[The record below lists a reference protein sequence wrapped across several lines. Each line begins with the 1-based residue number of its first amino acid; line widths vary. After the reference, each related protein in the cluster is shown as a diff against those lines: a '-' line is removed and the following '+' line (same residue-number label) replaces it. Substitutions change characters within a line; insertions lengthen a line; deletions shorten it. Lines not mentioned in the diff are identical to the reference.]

1 MMDLEQQEFLNEICW
16 IVNQRNIW
24 AKKRQHYRNKMY
36 RGGLKLP
43 SLKHLSSPE
52 SIPTSSNTANLP
64 EELKVALDSLNA
76 ERVKLSKFTKRL
88 RYLLKQINGHL
99 VPDSNA
105 GYHCIKFY
113 KPSVLVEDSLFG
125 DFIINVK
132 RDEMVKYSLIYETN
146 LAISNML
153 K

>member
-1 MMDLEQQEFLNEICW
+1 MDLEQQEFLNEICW

-36 RGGLKLP
+36 RSGLKLP
-43 SLKHLSSPE
+43 SLKHLASSE
-52 SIPTSSNTANLP
+52 GTSTSSNTANLP
-64 EELKVALDSLNA
+64 EELKVALDSLNV

-105 GYHCIKFY
+105 GYHYIKFY
-113 KPSVLVEDSLFG
+113 KPSGLVEDSLFG
-125 DFIINVK
+125 NIIIKVQ
-132 RDEMVKYSLIYETN
+132 RDEIVKYSLIYETN
-146 LAISNML
+146 LAISSML